1 MKRTWR
7 TRELFGALEWLASDA
22 LVRVISSSR
31 DSWTVDVF
39 EYGHFVGTET
49 AYTRSGA
56 VKVAKRW
63 VRALTT
69 PKVI

>member
-22 LVRVISSSR
+22 IVRVMSSSR
-31 DSWTVDVF
+31 DAWTVDVF
-39 EYGHFVGTET
+39 EYGQLVGTET

-63 VRALTT
+63 VCAMTK
-69 PKVI
+69 PKGL